1 MNSFEKWRDRV
12 LPEDAQGVLDTIARA
27 VAEHAGRFSFRYRMR
42 ALDGSQR
49 SVEGSARCFYDAEG
63 NLTRT
68 IGSLVDMT
76 ERDTREADLIASE
89 AQMRSILAT
98 VPDAMV
104 MIDARGQIAEF
115 GKAAEE
121 LWGYAPGEV
130 LGQQFTVLFPEENRD
145 LYLKEGRRYSEGAA
159 PSVLDNVQQGTGM
172 AKSGDRFPIEIRVGK
187 SGSGSATRFI
197 LFVRDITDREA
208 TQARLADLNSEL
220 AHVSRQSAMSELAA
234 DLAHELN
241 QPLAATTNFL
251 SAARLMIQ
259 RGDAGERVAEL
270 LRMGAEQTLRAG
282 EIIRRLREFMAK
294 REVDMRA
301 ERIDGL
307 VRDAVELVLVGTGRF
322 DIRLSYE
329 FDPDA
334 PLILA
339 DRIQVQQV
347 LVNLLR
353 NAIHVLRDQK
363 SGERIITVRSRGL
376 SSDLVEIEV
385 ADTGPGIPEEL
396 LRHLYTRFTTTKGEG
411 GMGIG
416 LSICKRII
424 EAHGGTLTAE
434 NRQEGGASFRFTV
447 PALEGVET

>member
-1 MNSFEKWRDRV
+1 
-12 LPEDAQGVLDTIARA
+12 
-27 VAEHAGRFSFRYRMR
+27 
-42 ALDGSQR
+42 
-49 SVEGSARCFYDAEG
+49 
-63 NLTRT
+63 
-68 IGSLVDMT
+68 
-76 ERDTREADLIASE
+76 
-89 AQMRSILAT
+89 
-98 VPDAMV
+98 
-104 MIDARGQIAEF
+104 
-115 GKAAEE
+115 
-121 LWGYAPGEV
+121 
-130 LGQQFTVLFPEENRD
+130 
-145 LYLKEGRRYSEGAA
+145 
-159 PSVLDNVQQGTGM
+159 
-172 AKSGDRFPIEIRVGK
+172 
-187 SGSGSATRFI
+187 
-197 LFVRDITDREA
+197 
-208 TQARLADLNSEL
+208 
-220 AHVSRQSAMSELAA
+220 
-234 DLAHELN
+234 
-241 QPLAATTNFL
+241 
-251 SAARLMIQ
+251 
-259 RGDAGERVAEL
+259 
-270 LRMGAEQTLRAG
+270 
-282 EIIRRLREFMAK
+282 MAK